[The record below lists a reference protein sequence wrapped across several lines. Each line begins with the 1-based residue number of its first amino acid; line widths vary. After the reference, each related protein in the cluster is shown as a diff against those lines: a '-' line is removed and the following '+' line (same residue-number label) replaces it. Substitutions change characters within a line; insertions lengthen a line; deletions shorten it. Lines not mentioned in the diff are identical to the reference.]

1 MRETKWPE
9 DGCTALEK
17 KKIKNHLEHGS
28 IHDWK
33 YSATV

>member
-1 MRETKWPE
+1 MRETEWPE
-9 DGCTALEK
+9 EGCTALEK
-17 KKIKNHLEHGS
+17 NLKNHLEHGS